1 MTIGVSAVSI
11 SEDTPADS
19 NNAHAEIVLRMC
31 ARHPEHSFILFFD
44 RPVPPQLSLPA
55 NVTPVVVPLKGQ
67 ALWRRRW
74 WWQWQLRRALQRHRP
89 DIFLAWDGL
98 LPLRSRIPAVLFIN
112 DLSFLQGVAGVP
124 EKWRRYL
131 QRQTAQYIDKAQKV
145 VILSEALRPALLEY
159 TPAAA
164 GKLGVLPAGVHEGY
178 RPLSWDEREAV
189 KQQYTGGVEYFI
201 VTGALHPRN
210 NITPLLKA
218 FSVLKRRL
226 HSNMKLVLAGSP
238 TPAGRE
244 IADSLR
250 TYRFR
255 QDVLWLQQ
263 PDQAALAQL
272 TAAAYAL
279 VYTTRL
285 AGAALPVYA
294 ALQCEVPV
302 IALDGPAAR
311 EAGKDALLYTDPQRL
326 EDLADK
332 LCLLYKDEQLRA
344 RLLQQMA
351 ALPRTAG
358 WNVCADQLMRIC
370 ADR

>member
-11 SEDTPADS
+11 PEDTPADS
-19 NNAHAEIVLRMC
+19 NNAYTEIVLRMC

-44 RPVPPQLSLPA
+44 RPVPPQLSLPVNA
-55 NVTPVVVPLKGQ
+55 TPVVLPLKGN
-67 ALWRRRW
+67 ARWRRRW
-74 WWQWQLRRALQRHRP
+74 WWQWQLHRALLRHRP
-89 DIFLAWDGL
+89 AVFLAMDGM

-112 DLSFLQGVAGVP
+112 DLSFLQGAAGMP
-124 EKWRRYL
+124 GKWQRYL
-131 QRQTAQYIDKAQKV
+131 QRQTVQYVDKAQKV
-145 VILSEALRPALLEY
+145 LLLTGALRQALLEY
-159 TPAAA
+159 APAAA
-164 GKLGVLPAGVHEGY
+164 GKLRVLPAAVHESY
-178 RPLSWDEREAV
+178 HPLSWEEREAV
-189 KQQYTGGVEYFI
+189 KQQYTNGVEYFI

-218 FSVLKRRL
+218 FSALKRRL

-238 TPAGRE
+238 TPAGLE

-255 QDVLWLQQ
+255 QDVVWLQE

-272 TAAAYAL
+272 TAAAYAMI
-279 VYTTRL
+279 YTTRL
-285 AGAALPVYA
+285 AGTALPVYA

-311 EAGKDALLYTDPQRL
+311 EAGKDALLYADPRRQ

-344 RLLQQMA
+344 RLLQEMA
-351 ALPRTAG
+351 ALPRTGG
-358 WNVCADQLMRIC
+358 WDACADELIC
-370 ADR
+370 TFAY